1 MRKKDICGGRK
12 EIEEC
17 HKDDNED
24 LPAGRKKNAHKKKGP
39 KKNAA
44 PHTYAGTAFQRKE
57 KTMYIYKVY
66 QSDHT
71 LCTGH
76 VTDGECA

>member
-1 MRKKDICGGRK
+1 VRKKEICGGRK

-39 KKNAA
+39 KKKCRPTHVCRNGI
-44 PHTYAGTAFQRKE
+44 PTERK
-57 KTMYIYKVY
+57 KQYI
-66 QSDHT
+66 
-71 LCTGH
+71 
-76 VTDGECA
+76 